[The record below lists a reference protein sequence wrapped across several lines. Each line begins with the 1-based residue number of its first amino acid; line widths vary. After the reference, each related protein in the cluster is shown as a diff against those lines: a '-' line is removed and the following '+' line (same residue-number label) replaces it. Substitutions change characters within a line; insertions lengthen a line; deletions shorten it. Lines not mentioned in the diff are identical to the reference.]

1 MACGAGGTFVVVG
14 SISPCHPDDNHV
26 SVGPADAAT
35 SLWLGTTPQ
44 PVRVHVQYAHQG
56 NQL

>member
-1 MACGAGGTFVVVG
+1 VAQVEHLWWWAVYRHD
-14 SISPCHPDDNHV
+14 HPDDNHV